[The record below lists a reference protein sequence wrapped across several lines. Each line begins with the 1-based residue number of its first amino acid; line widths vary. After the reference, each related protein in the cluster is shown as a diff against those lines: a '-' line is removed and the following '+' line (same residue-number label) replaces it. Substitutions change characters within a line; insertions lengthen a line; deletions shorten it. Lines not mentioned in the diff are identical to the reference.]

1 VRDDIPEF
9 ADYLMRKLAEAR
21 RLLYDK
27 LAQFGME

>member
-1 VRDDIPEF
+1 VRDDIPEL
-9 ADYLMRKLAEAR
+9 ADYLMRKLDEAR